1 MSKYIKILLLLLFLG
16 AFGFSGGGY
25 FLLFFIVPFEEWLVE
40 IGRKQ
45 SEIDSTLKYFVFGW
59 GLFGLLVTYFFYRW
73 VVRKDKKALSYSITA
88 FFLVNAGIVFYLFSN
103 TNSALVA
110 LSQGEV
116 QEATEQ
122 ITFGPYPQK
131 DDLLK
136 LKEEGYDGVITLLNP
151 TIVFENQ
158 LLKEEKVNGEE
169 VGLSIHSYPMLPWV
183 GDNKESL
190 DGILNLV
197 KENEGKKYY
206 VHCYLGKHRV
216 DYVKK
221 LLVSA
226 TGIKAEKHAELLDDD
241 FERGMVFT
249 YDDSRIVLGPY
260 PTDPEWFSLLRHEI
274 KEIVTLLDSDS
285 SLYEKEK
292 KVAEENGIQF
302 TPIDELA
309 FSKDDIEQLA
319 EYVQKTDHKI
329 FLHGFDIGD
338 RMLKLNVILNKGLSP
353 IQENQLPASVTN
365 VAYWLAVG
373 NANLEPAALNKAGIS
388 NTVSY
393 GTAPYADIVMNDD
406 SIGEVYR
413 VAQSIHSLK
422 ETTYVK
428 EEGQLNQTSL
438 LMNMLN
444 GFEYGIDESLDG
456 TKVESGEINV
466 ISGNRKRFLGPVL
479 NEVEWENHLLSNG
492 VEHVV
497 MVYAASVHTEEMKKQ
512 TEQLAGRFNLTFSK
526 IDMVKGYE
534 DELVKELT
542 ANDRT
547 TYVITVEE
555 LKDLVREVFK

>member
-59 GLFGLLVTYFFYRW
+59 GLFGLLVTYVFYRW
-73 VVRKDKKALSYSITA
+73 VVRKDRRALSYSITA

-197 KENEGKKYY
+197 KENDGKKYY

-302 TPIDELA
+302 TPIDELE

-319 EYVQKTDHKI
+319 EYLQNTDHKI

-393 GTAPYADIVMNDD
+393 GTAPSADIVMNDD

-438 LMNMLN
+438 LINMLN

-534 DELVKELT
+534 DELVKELA

-547 TYVITVEE
+547 TYVITAEE
-555 LKDLVREVFK
+555 LKDLVKEVFK